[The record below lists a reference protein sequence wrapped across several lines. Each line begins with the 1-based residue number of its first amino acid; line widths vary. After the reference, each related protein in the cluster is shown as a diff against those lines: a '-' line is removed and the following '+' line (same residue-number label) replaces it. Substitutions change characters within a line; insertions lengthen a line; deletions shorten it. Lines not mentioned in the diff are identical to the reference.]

1 MQLYLAQ
8 LLSQQVPLLR
18 EGFTE
23 LLLVSDQQRQF
34 ADGTVQEVFRTLLHG
49 MAESVRLADQHAPR
63 LLQRTQEHRQTIVA
77 ESAVLFFFISK
88 HHLQSLKK
96 KKGVL
101 YFILSSSPNSV
112 SNISLLDLPES
123 FKLLSWFSKEA
134 SKKVLYMN
142 F

>member
-49 MAESVRLADQHAPR
+49 VAESVRLADQHAPR

-96 KKGVL
+96 KKACYISFFPLHQTVFPTL
-101 YFILSSSPNSV
+101 VFLIFLKASS
-112 SNISLLDLPES
+112 
-123 FKLLSWFSKEA
+123 F
-134 SKKVLYMN
+134 
-142 F
+142 